1 MTSEQ
6 LTQEPAGSDLD
17 VRGPGLLAAGILV
30 MNVATFGFQILAA
43 TILGPVGYG
52 GVNAML
58 SLLLVVAVI
67 QLGLQATSARRV
79 ADAPGDVRSIERTMK
94 AVTNRAAI
102 VITAL
107 MLALSPLVM
116 HGLKLP
122 SIWPALFVAVCAY
135 PITIWG
141 GQAGILQGERR
152 WRELALLYAANGVP
166 RLVLGPLFMLIRPTE
181 TSAMLAVAI
190 AQFAPA
196 IVGWWLL
203 REKHVHEPHPDL
215 RGAVAESLHGSFA
228 LLGFFALANVD
239 ALLAR
244 HVLDLSHAGLYAA
257 GLIVAKVVLFL
268 PQSVIVLVF
277 PSMSKDESQ
286 RRALVLSLAVIGVL
300 GVVSVLGS
308 WLLSGLALVFIGG
321 GDYQG
326 VQHDL
331 WRFAALGTALS
342 VLQLLVYS
350 VLARQHRA
358 SSLLIWLAFGAVVLL
373 GLQQTT
379 LIGLVT
385 AVSIIDAILMLLLL
399 MHSLWDTRPTLHVGP
414 TSPVAEAPQG

>member
-1 MTSEQ
+1 MTTDQ
-6 LTQEPAGSDLD
+6 GPTQTQDAEID
-17 VRGPGLLAAGILV
+17 VRGSGLLAGGILM

-43 TILGPVGYG
+43 RILGPEGYG

-102 VITAL
+102 AITIL
-107 MLALSPLVM
+107 MVALSPLVM

-122 SIWPALFVAVCAY
+122 GIMPALLVAICAY

-152 WRELALLYAANGVP
+152 WRELALLYLANGVP
-166 RLVLGPLFMLIRPTE
+166 RLILGPLFMLVHPTE

-190 AQFAPA
+190 AQFVPA
-196 IVGWWLL
+196 IVGWWVL
-203 REKHVHEPHPDL
+203 REKHIHEPHPDL
-215 RGAVAESLHGSFA
+215 RGAVNESFHGSFA

-244 HVLDLSHAGLYAA
+244 HVLDLHQAGLYAA

-277 PSMSKDESQ
+277 PSMSKSESQ

-300 GVVSVLGS
+300 GVVSILGS
-308 WLLSGLALVFIGG
+308 WILSGLALIFVGG
-321 GDYQG
+321 NDYQG

-358 SSLLIWLAFGAVVLL
+358 SSLLIWLAFGAVLVF
-373 GLQQTT
+373 GLQQSS
-379 LIGLVT
+379 LLGLVT
-385 AVSIIDAILMLLLL
+385 AVSIVDATLMLLLL
-399 MHSLWDTRPTLHVGP
+399 AHSLWDTRPT
-414 TSPVAEAPQG
+414 SA

>member
-1 MTSEQ
+1 MTTEQ
-6 LTQEPAGSDLD
+6 AATDTQGAEID
-17 VRGPGLLAAGILV
+17 VRGSGLLAGGILV
-30 MNVATFGFQILAA
+30 MNISTFGFQILAA
-43 TILGPVGYG
+43 RILGPVGYG
-52 GVNAML
+52 GINAML

-67 QLGLQATSARRV
+67 QLGLQATAARRV

-102 VITAL
+102 AITVL
-107 MLALSPLVM
+107 MMALSPVVE

-122 SIWPALFVAVCAY
+122 NIWPALLVAGCAF

-152 WRELALLYAANGVP
+152 WRELALLYLANGLP
-166 RLVLGPLFMLIRPTE
+166 RLVLGPLFMLVHPTE
-181 TSAMLAVAI
+181 TSAMLAVTI

-196 IVGWWLL
+196 LVGWWLL
-203 REKHVHEPHPDL
+203 REKHVHEAHPDL
-215 RGAVAESLHGSFA
+215 RGAVNESLHGSFA

-239 ALLAR
+239 ALMAR
-244 HVLDLSHAGLYAA
+244 HVLDLHQAGLYAA
-257 GLIVAKVVLFL
+257 GLIVAKVVLFM

-277 PSMSKDESQ
+277 PSMSKSESQ
-286 RRALVLSLAVIGVL
+286 RRALLLSLAVIGVL

-308 WLLSGLALVFIGG
+308 WILSGLALAFIGG
-321 GDYQG
+321 SDYQG

-331 WRFAALGTALS
+331 WRFAVLGTALS

-358 SSLLIWLAFGAVVLL
+358 SSLLIWLAFGAVVLF
-373 GLQQTT
+373 GLQQTS
-379 LIGLVT
+379 LIGLIT
-385 AVSIIDAILMLLLL
+385 AVSITDGILMATLLA
-399 MHSLWDTRPTLHVGP
+399 HSLWATRPGAVAPP
-414 TSPVAEAPQG
+414 TVAQA

>member
-1 MTSEQ
+1 MTTDQASA
-6 LTQEPAGSDLD
+6 EPQGADID
-17 VRGPGLLAAGILV
+17 VRGPGLLAGGILV

-43 TILGPVGYG
+43 RILGPEGYG

-79 ADAPGDVRSIERTMK
+79 ADAPGDVRAIERTMK

-102 VITAL
+102 AITVL
-107 MLALSPLVM
+107 MLALSPLVE

-122 SIWPALFVAVCAY
+122 TVWPALLVAVCAF

-152 WRELALLYAANGVP
+152 WRELALLYLANGVP
-166 RLVLGPLFMLIRPTE
+166 RLVLGPLFMLIHPTE

-196 IVGWWLL
+196 LVGWWVL

-215 RGAVAESLHGSFA
+215 RGAVNESLHGSFA

-239 ALLAR
+239 ALMSR
-244 HVLDLSHAGLYAA
+244 HVLDLHHAGLYAA

-277 PSMSKDESQ
+277 PSMSKAESQ
-286 RRALVLSLAVIGVL
+286 RRALVLSLAVIAVL

-308 WLLSGLALVFIGG
+308 WVLSGLALVFVGG
-321 GDYQG
+321 NDYQG

-358 SSLLIWLAFGAVVLL
+358 SSLLIWLAFGAVVLF
-373 GLQQTT
+373 GLQQSS
-379 LIGLVT
+379 LIGLVST
-385 AVSIIDAILMLLLL
+385 VSIVDAILMLTLLV
-399 MHSLWDTRPTLHVGP
+399 HSLWATRPGVQLEL
-414 TSPVAEAPQG
+414 AEA